1 MADFRGVREARRPMT
16 EPESNPNEV
25 AAGLVLPHV
34 AALSGYQPGEQPG
47 ALSFVKL
54 NTNENPYP
62 PAPGVAEAIARACA
76 DLRLYPD
83 PSAAELRRCAGE
95 IFGVDPEGIVV
106 GNGSDELL
114 TMLIRSTVGP
124 GGTVAY
130 PVPTYSLYDT
140 LVDIQGARAERIPWP
155 EDHSLP
161 QALATVS
168 ARILF
173 VCNPNAPSGTVVPIS
188 DLENLAHAQ
197 KGRVV
202 VVDEAYV
209 DFADENALPLLG
221 KCPNVVVLR
230 SMSKSYSL
238 AGLRLGLALMSPAL
252 ARHLHKVRD
261 SYNVNRLAQA
271 GGLAALSDQ
280 ATMLE
285 HVERVRATRHRLS
298 EALREMGFTVLPSQ
312 TNFVLARR
320 PGEDLSLLAQSLR
333 EQRILIRYFGALPD
347 AIRVSVGTDAEIDM
361 FLAALRVI
369 EES

>member
-1 MADFRGVREARRPMT
+1 MNESESTRNEMADE
-16 EPESNPNEV
+16 
-25 AAGLVLPHV
+25 LVLPHV
-34 AALSGYQPGEQPG
+34 AALSGYQPGEQPT
-47 ALSFVKL
+47 AQSFVKL

-62 PAPGVAEAIARACA
+62 PAPGVAEAIVGACA

-83 PSAAELRRCAGE
+83 PSASELRRCAGE

-114 TMLIRSTVGP
+114 TMLIRSTIEP

-155 EDHSLP
+155 DDYSLP
-161 QALATVS
+161 AALATAS
-168 ARILF
+168 AQIF
-173 VCNPNAPSGTVVPIS
+173 FICNPNAPSGTVVPIGDIES
-188 DLENLAHAQ
+188 LAHAQ
-197 KGRVV
+197 KGSLV

-209 DFADENALPLLG
+209 DFADQNALPLLG

-238 AGLRLGLALMSPAL
+238 AGLRLGLAFMSPSL

-271 GGLAALSDQ
+271 GGLAALTDQ

-285 HVERVRATRHRLS
+285 HVARVRATRHRLS
-298 EALREMGFTVLPSQ
+298 ATLRDMGFAVLPSQ

-320 PGEDLSLLAQSLR
+320 PGEDLSTLAQTLR
-333 EQRILIRYFGALPD
+333 EHRILVRYFGVLPD
-347 AIRVSVGTDAEIDM
+347 AIRVSVGTDDEIDA
-361 FLAALRVI
+361 FLEALRTI
-369 EES
+369 QGG